1 MPEYFTSQLGTERTF
16 DILQS
21 GYHHVCNLSA
31 PFTDEVIVR
40 LYPSIEPVEGTPEVQ
55 MGDFPLLL
63 EDSKVPVH
71 CPQAQGREFLF
82 QSIIDPTGC
91 GMSVG
96 ASQKFQD
103 PLTLFT
109 GTIRFHTP
117 SLNYYII
124 SKVKSTGES
133 SITPLVKTLNCLSN
147 LPPESSKGKECP

>member
-21 GYHHVCNLSA
+21 GYHYIGNLSA

-55 MGDFPLLL
+55 MGDFPLFL

-71 CPQAQGREFLF
+71 CPQAQGRKLFF
-82 QSIIDPTGC
+82 QSIIDPAGC
-91 GMSVG
+91 GMGIG
-96 ASQKFQD
+96 ASQEFQD

-133 SITPLVKTLNCLSN
+133 SITPLVKTPNCLSN
-147 LPPESSKGKECP
+147 LPPESSKEKECA